1 MILQSLMQYYES
13 LVEKG
18 KVPRMGWCH
27 AKVSCAIE
35 LDEDGQISNR
45 WDYVYDNKGRM
56 VEAKSVQY
64 AILIWQ
70 LSINI

>member
-35 LDEDGQISNR
+35 LNEDGQVKAIIPLKVSEMFGKKKYWFHNR
-45 WDYVYDNKGRM
+45 
-56 VEAKSVQY
+56 
-64 AILIWQ
+64 
-70 LSINI
+70 

>member
-35 LDEDGQISNR
+35 LE
-45 WDYVYDNKGRM
+45 
-56 VEAKSVQY
+56 
-64 AILIWQ
+64 
-70 LSINI
+70 